1 MVVIG
6 HDGVG
11 ADIDGEYI
19 RQLLQPGD
27 YPLLTVLVVL
37 SGYGIL
43 SPKKGTAYAA
53 TYAVIVGGGIEGDE
67 LISGAGHRLFLLEK

>member
-43 SPKKGTAYAA
+43 SPEEGA
-53 TYAVIVGGGIEGDE
+53 TYTTADAVIVGGGVERNE
-67 LISGAGHRLFLLEK
+67 LVSGAGHGLFLLEK